1 MARKSHRKNPID
13 AGIQK
18 FGQRITTDASEFCGK
33 PIKSFLLTKEDF
45 GYAQG
50 GSDNKSIL
58 IKSDENCEKVLNNL
72 LAIASVINYV
82 LSNPKAESQYTGMDS
97 LIIEFSKTGG
107 AGRSAVFK
115 VLDDSDINAIS
126 AKLTI
131 HNLIDLRNKTQI
143 KSLIQ
148 SALKVK
154 RLGLKTV
161 PSLVNRGINKETIN
175 TFNDAVLRGLV
186 TWGNQP
192 EGVTA
197 DQILDQ
203 AEDSVGIAE
212 TQVETAMST
221 GNLDDVEAAQS
232 SIDSAIDDLN
242 LGSKATDD
250 PAVQD
255 VIQEETESLERTKD
269 ELGALARQMSQRL
282 ARKPA
287 RQTAAQPTR
296 QPAAQAAAQPT
307 RQPAAQAAAKVWTF
321 SQTDAGVTAVQG
333 SAGAIKNVLNLLRS
347 KLDYYAADEQLY
359 GIDVTFKVTEKSSGS
374 VSASRSGKSINIKVN
389 GAPTISDLINAVS
402 DPLAAI
408 YDEQDIDF
416 DEDGFGLAQELEF
429 A

>member
-13 AGIQK
+13 AGIEK
-18 FGQRITTDASEFCGK
+18 FGQRITTDASEFCGI
-33 PIKSFLLTKEDF
+33 PMKSFLLTKEDF

-82 LSNPKAESQYTGMDS
+82 LSNPKSESKYTGMDS
-97 LIIEFSKTGG
+97 LSIEFSKTGG
-107 AGRSAVFK
+107 AGRSAVFT
-115 VLDDSDINAIS
+115 VLDESNINAIS

-131 HNLIDLRNKTQI
+131 YNLIDLRNKTQI

-161 PSLVNRGINKETIN
+161 PSLVTKGIKQETIN

-203 AEDSVGIAE
+203 AEDSVEVAE
-212 TQVETAMST
+212 TQTETAMST
-221 GNLDDVEAAQS
+221 GDAEDINEAKS
-232 SIDSAIDDLN
+232 SIESAVDDLD

-255 VIQEETESLERTKD
+255 AIQEETMTLQELFSTLESIAQKGESLIVT
-269 ELGALARQMSQRL
+269 
-282 ARKPA
+282 
-287 RQTAAQPTR
+287 PTR
-296 QPAAQAAAQPT
+296 QPKAEVT
-307 RQPAAQAAAKVWTF
+307 AKVWTF

-347 KLDYYAADEQLY
+347 KLDYYASDEQLY

-389 GAPTISDLINAVS
+389 GTPTISDLIVAVS
-402 DPLAAI
+402 DPLAKL

-416 DEDGFGLAQELEF
+416 DEDGFGLAQELEW

>member
-13 AGIQK
+13 AGIEK
-18 FGQRITTDASEFCGK
+18 FGQRITTDASEFCGI
-33 PIKSFLLTKEDF
+33 PIKSFLLTKDDF

-58 IKSDENCEKVLNNL
+58 IQSDANCEKVLNNL
-72 LAIASVINYV
+72 LAIAGVINYV

-97 LIIEFSKTGG
+97 LTIEFGKVGG

-131 HNLIDLRNKTQI
+131 HNLVDLRNKTQI
-143 KSLIQ
+143 KALVQ
-148 SALKVK
+148 SALKVQ
-154 RLGLKTV
+154 RLGLKAV
-161 PSLVNRGINKETIN
+161 PSLVTAGIRQETIN
-175 TFNDAVLRGLV
+175 KFDEAVLRGLV

-192 EGVTA
+192 EGITA

-203 AEDSVGIAE
+203 AEDSVEAAE
-212 TQVETAMST
+212 RDAETAMST
-221 GNLDDVEAAQS
+221 GDAEDINEAQS
-232 SIDSAIDDLN
+232 SIEGAIDDLN

-250 PAVQD
+250 PAVQGA
-255 VIQEETESLERTKD
+255 IQEETMTLQELFSTLESIAQEGESLIVT
-269 ELGALARQMSQRL
+269 
-282 ARKPA
+282 
-287 RQTAAQPTR
+287 PTR
-296 QPAAQAAAQPT
+296 QPKAEV
-307 RQPAAQAAAKVWTF
+307 AAKVWTF

-389 GAPTISDLINAVS
+389 GAPTISNLINAVAT
-402 DPLAAI
+402 PLAAI

-416 DEDGFGLAQELEF
+416 DEDGFGLAQELEW

>member
-13 AGIQK
+13 AGIEK
-18 FGQRITTDASEFCGK
+18 FGQRITTDASEFCGI
-33 PIKSFLLTKEDF
+33 PMKSFLLTKEDF

-82 LSNPKAESQYTGMDS
+82 LSNPKSESKYTGMDS
-97 LIIEFSKTGG
+97 LSIEFSKTGG
-107 AGRSAVFK
+107 AGRSAVFT
-115 VLDDSDINAIS
+115 VLDESY
-126 AKLTI
+126 
-131 HNLIDLRNKTQI
+131 NLIDLRNKTQI

-161 PSLVNRGINKETIN
+161 PSLVTKGIKQETIN

-203 AEDSVGIAE
+203 AEDSVEVAE
-212 TQVETAMST
+212 TQTETAMST
-221 GNLDDVEAAQS
+221 GDAEDINEAKS
-232 SIDSAIDDLN
+232 SIESAVDDLD

-255 VIQEETESLERTKD
+255 AIQEETMTLQELFSTLESIAQKGESLIVT
-269 ELGALARQMSQRL
+269 
-282 ARKPA
+282 
-287 RQTAAQPTR
+287 PTR
-296 QPAAQAAAQPT
+296 QPKAEVT
-307 RQPAAQAAAKVWTF
+307 AKVWTF

-347 KLDYYAADEQLY
+347 KLDYYASDEQLY

-389 GAPTISDLINAVS
+389 GTPTISDLIVAVS
-402 DPLAAI
+402 DPLAKL

-416 DEDGFGLAQELEF
+416 DEDGFGLAQELEW